1 VAPLLK
7 HWFVVVLLAGQA
19 PVAAPTI
26 HPIAVPPE
34 LAAVTSNPELS
45 GIVWSKK
52 RNRYLLVTDDSGSR
66 EDDTAHRPLLL
77 AMTDKGVLDPKP
89 VVIRGVDRLNDP
101 ESICAGPDGTYF
113 LVTSHSPNRSN
124 KTSHSRRQLLQ
135 LRDNGD
141 ALDVVGQLDL
151 TAIKGSRSLL
161 SLLGLPQDGR
171 LDIEAVAFHDAALFI
186 GFKSPLTDAG
196 NAVVARLASPVQA
209 MRRGKIKPEDVTRF
223 ATPALCVAAGEQKV
237 CEGVS
242 DMLFLPDGSLV
253 LSANAPKGG
262 PKDHGGALW
271 HLPSPPNK
279 SAPVLL
285 RRFPELKPEGVTYS
299 PSGRSMAVVF
309 DCDQDLPKW
318 TEVPLPVP

>member
-1 VAPLLK
+1 MAPLLK

-196 NAVVARLASPVQA
+196 NAVVARLASPLF
-209 MRRGKIKPEDVTRF
+209 RP
-223 ATPALCVAAGEQKV
+223 CAGEKSNQRTSPGLRHRHCAWRQGNRRCV
-237 CEGVS
+237 RASPTCS
-242 DMLFLPDGSLV
+242 SCPT
-253 LSANAPKGG
+253 ARWCCPPTHPKGARRTTVEHSG
-262 PKDHGGALW
+262 ICRLRPTRARRSCFDASRSSSPKG
-271 HLPSPPNK
+271 
-279 SAPVLL
+279 
-285 RRFPELKPEGVTYS
+285 
-299 PSGRSMAVVF
+299 
-309 DCDQDLPKW
+309 
-318 TEVPLPVP
+318 